1 MSPWGLFFAYRIFV
15 AHMRSNREAPE
26 APELLKSLTDT
37 FLTID
42 VRWNA
47 AGTISY
53 FYPFL

>member
-1 MSPWGLFFAYRIFV
+1 MGSLFCIPYFV